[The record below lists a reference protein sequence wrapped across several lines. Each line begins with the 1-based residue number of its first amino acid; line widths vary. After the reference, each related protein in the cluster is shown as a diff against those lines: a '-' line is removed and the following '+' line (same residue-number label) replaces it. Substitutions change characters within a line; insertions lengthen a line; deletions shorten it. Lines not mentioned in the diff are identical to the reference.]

1 MVIQWY
7 PGHMEKARREMQ
19 EKIKIVDMVIECRDA
34 RMPIAS
40 KNPLLDQL
48 IADKARL
55 ILLTKSDLAD
65 DNKTKRWLTYLNCEK
80 QKAIAVNL
88 NKGQG
93 INKKIIQICLLLN
106 QQKREKQRLKGISPR
121 AIRAMVCGIPNVGK
135 STFINRLLGQN
146 RLVTE
151 NRPGVTRSLT
161 WLHISDELNLLDTPG
176 VLWPKFED
184 PKKASILAALGT
196 INDDILDQ
204 KMIAMDMI
212 RIIQEHYPHV
222 LPCFYQI
229 DETLNPNQFLQK
241 LAWQRG
247 YLQIGNK
254 ADTKQAAR
262 SFLHDLRKGKIARLS
277 LEDVNEML

>member
-65 DNKTKRWLTYLNCEK
+65 DNKTKRWLTYLNCDK

-93 INKKIIQICLLLN
+93 INKKIIQ
-106 QQKREKQRLKGISPR
+106 
-121 AIRAMVCGIPNVGK
+121 VC
-135 STFINRLLGQN
+135 
-146 RLVTE
+146 
-151 NRPGVTRSLT
+151 
-161 WLHISDELNLLDTPG
+161 
-176 VLWPKFED
+176 
-184 PKKASILAALGT
+184 
-196 INDDILDQ
+196 
-204 KMIAMDMI
+204 
-212 RIIQEHYPHV
+212 
-222 LPCFYQI
+222 
-229 DETLNPNQFLQK
+229 
-241 LAWQRG
+241 
-247 YLQIGNK
+247 
-254 ADTKQAAR
+254 
-262 SFLHDLRKGKIARLS
+262 LS
-277 LEDVNEML
+277 LIHI